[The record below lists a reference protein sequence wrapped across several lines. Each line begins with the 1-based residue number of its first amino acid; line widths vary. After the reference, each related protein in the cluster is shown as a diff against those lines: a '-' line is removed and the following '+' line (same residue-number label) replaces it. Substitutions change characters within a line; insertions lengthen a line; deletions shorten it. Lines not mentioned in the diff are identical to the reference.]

1 MSDFNALLASGPLR
15 IGLMTHS
22 LNPRGGVVHTLEL
35 AHALLD
41 AGHTVTVMAPAL
53 PGQQFFRP
61 VRCRTELVPVA
72 DTPTD
77 MAEMVGSRI
86 AAYTAHLRGLL
97 DREHFDILHTH
108 DGIGGNALANLQDE
122 GWRGSFVRTVH
133 HLDTFDSPQIQR
145 WQLRGFKRARS
156 VLCVSKLWCDVLRR
170 DHHIHATEVHNG
182 VDTAR
187 YNATPQP
194 ADAEVASRL
203 GLQCHANGAGPMVLA
218 VGGIEERKNT
228 VRLLEAFVLLRKQ
241 RPSAQLVVA
250 GGVSLLNHDAYV
262 QRFHALL
269 AQHGLTTGP
278 HQPVVL
284 TGGVRDADM
293 PGLFR
298 LADVVA
304 MPSTREGFGLV
315 VLESL
320 ASGTP
325 VVVSN
330 IAPFTQYLNGG
341 DCHWADPLSAASIAS
356 ALAAALRAGKSPAL
370 AGIASRLGQRF
381 SWDSSAQLHLNAYRR
396 TLNHAAPET
405 LTCDV

>member
-35 AHALLD
+35 AHALHD

-61 VRCRTELVPVA
+61 VRCHTELVPVTH
-72 DTPTD
+72 TPTD
-77 MAEMVGSRI
+77 MTEMVGSRI
-86 AAYTAHLRGLL
+86 AAYTSHLRGLL
-97 DREHFDILHTH
+97 ARQHFDILHTH

-122 GWRGSFVRTVH
+122 GWRGHFVRTVH
-133 HLDTFDSPQIQR
+133 HLDDFSSPQIQR

-156 VLCVSKLWCDVLRR
+156 VLCVSKLWCDVLER
-170 DHHIHATEVHNG
+170 DHHIQATEVHNG
-182 VDTAR
+182 VDTTR
-187 YNATPQP
+187 YAATPQP

-203 GLQCHANGAGPMVLA
+203 GLQCHANSAGPMVLA

-241 RPSAQLVVA
+241 LPSAQLVVA

-262 QRFHALL
+262 QRFHTLL

-278 HQPVVL
+278 NQPVVL
-284 TGGVRDADM
+284 TGGVRDSDM
-293 PGLFR
+293 PALFR

-325 VVVSN
+325 VVVSQ
-330 IAPFTQYLNGG
+330 IAPFTQYLTDG
-341 DCHWADPLSAASIAS
+341 DCHWADPLSPASIAL
-356 ALAAALRAGKSPAL
+356 ALAAALRSGKSAAL
-370 AGIASRLGQRF
+370 AGIASRLSQRF
-381 SWDSSAQLHLNAYRR
+381 SWDSSAQRHLQAYRR
-396 TLNHAAPET
+396 TLNHPMPET